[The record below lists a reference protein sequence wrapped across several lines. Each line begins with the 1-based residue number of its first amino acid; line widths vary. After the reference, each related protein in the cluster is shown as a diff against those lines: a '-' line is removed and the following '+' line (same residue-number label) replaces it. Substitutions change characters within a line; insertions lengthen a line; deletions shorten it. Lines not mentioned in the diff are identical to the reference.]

1 MKSNRVQRS
10 NRHSRTK
17 RVQRSNR
24 RSRTKRVQRS
34 NRRSRTR
41 RVQRSNRRS
50 RTRRVQRSNR
60 HMRGGMER
68 QCSID
73 SDEMR
78 LIQALQESEKMEK
91 QQKEDEMLG
100 QALKNSLKLSPIK
113 KGCQKNSMT
122 EDEILAQALKNS
134 LKLSP
139 KKKKCQKKNSMT
151 EDEQLALAIA
161 NSMKGT
167 KSPKNKGCQKKNS
180 MTEDEML
187 ALAFANSL
195 ELSPKFNALQQG
207 DIYTN
212 PCREG
217 HPWDNQPFKF
227 IQIPGDGHCG
237 YYSVLGGVNP
247 DVYLQGDQY
256 IQPSLHEI
264 RGLRKYIANKIPE
277 EKLEI
282 AAAADEC
289 SPSEYKRRV
298 KKDKYMDQIELEQL
312 ADHFEVPIVVH
323 DTGSGRTLVHGK
335 RFLRIKPPIHLHYDS
350 PDEERNL
357 AHYSLL
363 LPQ

>member
-10 NRHSRTK
+10 NRRP
-17 RVQRSNR
+17 
-24 RSRTKRVQRS
+24 
-34 NRRSRTR
+34 RTR
-41 RVQRSNRRS
+41 RVQRSNRRP
-50 RTRRVQRSNR
+50 RTRRIQRSNR
-60 HMRGGMER
+60 RVRRSSRRMRGGMER
-68 QCSID
+68 QCSVD

-78 LIQALQESEKMEK
+78 LIEALQQSERMEK
-91 QQKEDEMLG
+91 QRKEDEML
-100 QALKNSLKLSPIK
+100 
-113 KGCQKNSMT
+113 
-122 EDEILAQALKNS
+122 AQVLKNS

-139 KKKKCQKKNSMT
+139 KKKGCQKKNLMT
-151 EDEQLALAIA
+151 EDEMLALAIA
-161 NSMKGT
+161 NSMKGK
-167 KSPKNKGCQKKNS
+167 KSPKKKGCQKKKYP
-180 MTEDEML
+180 MAEDEML

-264 RGLRKYIANKIPE
+264 RGLRKYIANKIPQDR
-277 EKLEI
+277 LEI

-298 KKDKYMDQIELEQL
+298 KKDKYMDEIELEQL